1 MTLLTLRQL
10 DRTRQ
15 PGSARVGAGWYAA
28 MTGAKSPGSV
38 IDITFDEVQAMGG
51 RDPRSQNNFCAGTVV
66 GGFTP

>member
-1 MTLLTLRQL
+1 
-10 DRTRQ
+10 
-15 PGSARVGAGWYAA
+15 

-38 IDITFDEVQAMGG
+38 IDITFDEVKAMGG

>member
-28 MTGAKSPGSV
+28 MGGTSRVGV
-38 IDITFDEVQAMGG
+38 MDIMFSEGRAIGG
-51 RDPRSQNNFCAGTVV
+51 RDSRSQRSIGAGT
-66 GGFTP
+66 GKGFTP